1 MVVSWVNS
9 RVYAATDL
17 SGSGACA
24 SLLKA
29 GSMAGSSGCTLNVL
43 IYLSN
48 ESTMI
53 VSLFKYTSPGL
64 PFHKWV
70 LQNKR
75 LCTCCLPLFSVP
87 IHTSSHCSL
96 GLSSPPP
103 TPMTQL
109 LVTNHHQWPPLVRPK
124 RLCSSQLLGLFE
136 AFLKDH
142 PFFSK
147 LSFFK

>member
-1 MVVSWVNS
+1 MVVICVNP
-9 RVYAATDL
+9 RVYTAIGL

-29 GSMAGSSGCTLNVL
+29 GSVAGNSGCILNIL
-43 IYLSN
+43 TYLSN

-53 VSLFKYTSPGL
+53 VSLFRYTSPGL
-64 PFHKWV
+64 PLHKRV
-70 LQNKR
+70 LQKKR

-87 IHTSSHCSL
+87 IHTSSHWSL
-96 GLSSPPP
+96 GLNSAPP
-103 TPMTQL
+103 TTMTQL

-136 AFLKDH
+136 AFLKDR
-142 PFFSK
+142 SIV
-147 LSFFK
+147 LSEQSF